1 MIKKVKINDMKIFDT
16 DKLNE
21 ALILLNEQLEL
32 RQSPVTELV
41 VCGGSALLASRLV
54 MRTTQDV
61 DVVALIRNG
70 TLVNAEPL
78 PDYLMTAI
86 LRVAQIMHLP
96 DDWMNNGPA
105 SQFCMGLPPGFEKR
119 LQRVCVGTRLIMYY
133 IGRVDQIY
141 FKTFASADRGGYH
154 ITDLKALNPS
164 DEEIK
169 AAVLWCMEQDVSEG
183 FRYVMKEMLNHT
195 GWKNVSAC
203 I

>member
-1 MIKKVKINDMKIFDT
+1 MKIFDT

-86 LRVAQIMHLP
+86 LRVAQIMHL
-96 DDWMNNGPA
+96 
-105 SQFCMGLPPGFEKR
+105 
-119 LQRVCVGTRLIMYY
+119 
-133 IGRVDQIY
+133 
-141 FKTFASADRGGYH
+141 
-154 ITDLKALNPS
+154 
-164 DEEIK
+164 
-169 AAVLWCMEQDVSEG
+169 
-183 FRYVMKEMLNHT
+183 
-195 GWKNVSAC
+195 
-203 I
+203 